1 MDSLWITLELALGLD
16 ADSPSAWQMGL
27 RAVLIY
33 LAAIVLVRLGEK
45 RFLGK
50 YTALDVILGFM
61 LGSILSRA
69 INGSAGFFET
79 LVGALVLVALHWL
92 FAYIAFHSDRFG
104 SLVKG
109 STRVLIRDGEIKW
122 DAMQSSHISREDLL
136 GALRANARIEDPA
149 AVKVAYLERSG
160 DISAIGK
167 NNEPRVID
175 VQVQDGVQTIR
186 IQIG

>member
-1 MDSLWITLELALGLD
+1 MDSLWISLDYALGLD
-16 ADSPSAWQMGL
+16 ADSPAAWQMGL

-79 LVGALVLVALHWL
+79 LAAALVLVVLHWT
-92 FAYIAFHSDRFG
+92 FAWIAFHSDAFG
-104 SLVKG
+104 TLVKG

-122 DAMQSSHISREDLL
+122 DAMRSSHISRDDLL
-136 GALRANARIEDPA
+136 GALRANARIEDPEQ
-149 AVKVAYLERSG
+149 VKVAYLERSG
-160 DISAIGK
+160 DISAIGRK
-167 NNEPRVID
+167 SEPRVIE
-175 VQVQDGVQTIR
+175 VQVKDGVQTVRIR
-186 IQIG
+186 IE

>member
-1 MDSLWITLELALGLD
+1 MDSLWTSVETMLALGS
-16 ADSPSAWQMGL
+16 DSPAAWQMAL

-33 LAAIVLVRLGEK
+33 LAALVLVRVGEK

-79 LVGALVLVALHWL
+79 LVAAFVIVVLHWT
-92 FAYIAFHSDRFG
+92 FALIAFHSDWFG

-109 STRVLIRDGEIKW
+109 GTRVLVRDGEIQW
-122 DAMQSSHISREDLL
+122 DAMRSSHISREDLL
-136 GALRANARIEDPA
+136 GALRANARIEDPE

-160 DISAIGK
+160 DISAISRSRG
-167 NNEPRVID
+167 PRVIE
-175 VQVQDGVQTIR
+175 VQVQAGVQTVR
-186 IQIG
+186 IQLD